1 MAGREEAEQAAELP
15 SNVEGDVREGLAD
28 VRPGGGAAVDGHRGL
43 GRGGVAVVAVL
54 VQVPSADW
62 VTGAGG
68 HD

>member
-43 GRGGVAVVAVL
+43 GRGAHL
-54 VQVPSADW
+54 N
-62 VTGAGG
+62 
-68 HD
+68 